1 MLEQLGPAILGSV
14 GGFLSGVLGEIK
26 ETRKFKR
33 DMEMLRFEAE
43 RDLEKFKFQ
52 AAENVREG
60 DRQLQERNWDNLE
73 TSMEHDA
80 KLRGVSPWVEDVRAL
95 MRPGITL
102 LSLMLSGV
110 AFSFGLETSS
120 VLDDIAIMSTFWWF
134 GSRPFDKTNIKI
146 FDRSDWKRAR

>member
-14 GGFLSGVLGEIK
+14 GGFLSGVLGEVK
-26 ETRKFKR
+26 ATRQFKR
-33 DMEMLRFEAE
+33 DMEMKRFEAE

-60 DRQLQERNWDNLE
+60 DRKLQERNWDNLQ

-80 KLRGVSPWVEDVRAL
+80 KLTGVSPWVEDVRAL

-102 LSLMLSGV
+102 LSLTLSGI
-110 AFSFGLETSS
+110 AFTWGLQTSPI
-120 VLDDIAIMSTFWWF
+120 LDDIAIMSTFWWF
-134 GSRPFDKTNIKI
+134 GSRPFDKSSVKI
-146 FDRSDWKRAR
+146 FERSDWKRAR